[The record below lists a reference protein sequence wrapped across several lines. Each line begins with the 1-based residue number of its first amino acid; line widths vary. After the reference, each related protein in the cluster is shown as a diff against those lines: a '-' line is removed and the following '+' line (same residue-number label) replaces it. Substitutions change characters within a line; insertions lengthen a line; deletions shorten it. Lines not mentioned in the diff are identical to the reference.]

1 MKTVQNV
8 IIGKSYHYGYFE
20 KKSPSLIGERMLKKE
35 VKGDFDFFNI
45 IMISEDRLLWVD
57 LEINGGEE
65 LMKWWL
71 KYANPTCCGGL
82 GGVTAYQ
89 LHH

>member
-1 MKTVQNV
+1 
-8 IIGKSYHYGYFE
+8 
-20 KKSPSLIGERMLKKE
+20 MLKKE

-45 IMISEDRLLWVD
+45 IMISEDGLLWVD

-89 LHH
+89 LHHWIDNKTQVKSTQNQKALFWYTKLIRYH